1 VDGKE
6 IALKLTNLNVNWLLG
21 RTTKHFWVWE
31 FVSLITKVD
40 VWMLFYALVIRDK
53 NLTNVASG
61 KEGSDGMQ
69 LSLIT
74 FWSQEFR
81 AFQKTAR

>member
-1 VDGKE
+1 
-6 IALKLTNLNVNWLLG
+6 
-21 RTTKHFWVWE
+21 
-31 FVSLITKVD
+31 
-40 VWMLFYALVIRDK
+40 MLFYALVIRDK

-69 LSLIT
+69 LSLIA

>member
-1 VDGKE
+1 
-6 IALKLTNLNVNWLLG
+6 
-21 RTTKHFWVWE
+21 
-31 FVSLITKVD
+31 
-40 VWMLFYALVIRDK
+40 MLFYALVIRDK